1 MNPLLDPPF
10 DPRNDFHRQLC
21 LAPTLRLVACTQLVE
36 DEFESELTSHATP
49 EAIRTTGQDAGT
61 PMERVIELAGRV
73 CYESHGTG
81 RTSSAFHRHLAE
93 VGHGSVCEHVSMTF
107 AISGVSRG
115 LTHELVRHRV
125 GVAISQRS
133 TRYVD
138 ESQSRIVVP
147 PTLVI
152 WPWDS
157 HEVTTLKLQAQRR
170 ILEAHQAAC
179 DAYKALVT
187 WNDAYV
193 SRKAARGA
201 ARAVLGNGLETSLV
215 WTCNLRTLLNV
226 AKQRANESADLE
238 IRLLLVRMLKLAQN
252 YAPAYLTPPVVEFGT
267 GKDFHPLAKVQSL

>member
-1 MNPLLDPPF
+1 MNPLVDPPF

-21 LAPTLRLVACTQLVE
+21 LAPTVRLVACTQLVE
-36 DEFESELTSHATP
+36 DEFSAELASHATP
-49 EAIRTTGQDAGT
+49 AAVNGAGQDQGT
-61 PMERVIELAGRV
+61 QMERVIELAGRI

-147 PTLVI
+147 PLLVV

-157 HEVTTLKLQAQRR
+157 HEVAVVKLQAQQRL
-170 ILEAHQAAC
+170 LEAHQAAC
-179 DAYKALVT
+179 KTYTALVGGIGGRT
-187 WNDAYV
+187 P
-193 SRKAARGA
+193 RKVARGA

-226 AKQRANESADLE
+226 ARQRANENADLE
-238 IRLLLVRMLKLAQN
+238 IRLLVVRLLKLAQN
-252 YAPAYLTPPVVEFGT
+252 FAPDYLTPPVVEFGT
-267 GKDFHPLAKVQSL
+267 GADFHPLAKAQAL